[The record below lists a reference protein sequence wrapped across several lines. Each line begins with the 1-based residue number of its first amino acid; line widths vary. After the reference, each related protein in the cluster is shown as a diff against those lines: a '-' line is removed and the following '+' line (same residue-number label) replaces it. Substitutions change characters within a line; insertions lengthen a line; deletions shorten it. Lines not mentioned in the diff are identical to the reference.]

1 MPVNGEKGHRR
12 TQADRSHAT
21 RAALLRSG
29 RALFAAR
36 GFARTAREEI
46 VERAGVTRGALHH
59 HFGTKQDLF
68 AAVFEE
74 LEGEL
79 AARIATAAMA
89 GVDPRDQLR
98 RGCHEF
104 LDAALDPAVQ
114 RIVLLDA
121 PAVLGWAARREVD
134 ARYGLGLVTEGLRA
148 VFAAGPAG
156 PGGHQQGPA
165 GPGGHQQGPVG
176 PRAVEPLGH
185 LLLAALNEAA
195 MLVAGAP
202 DPVRSRAEV
211 GAMVDQLLDALTR

>member
-1 MPVNGEKGHRR
+1 MAVNGEKRHRR
-12 TQADRSHAT
+12 TQADRSNAT
-21 RAALLRSG
+21 RAALLASG
-29 RALFAAR
+29 RALFAEK
-36 GFARTAREEI
+36 GFAGTAREEI

-68 AAVFEE
+68 AAVFEV
-74 LEGEL
+74 LEREL

-89 GVDPRDQLR
+89 GADPRDQLR
-98 RGCHEF
+98 RGCQEF

-121 PAVLGWAARREVD
+121 PAVLGWATWREVD

-148 VFAAGPAG
+148 VLAGGGAA
-156 PGGHQQGPA
+156 
-165 GPGGHQQGPVG
+165 

-195 MLVAGAP
+195 MLVAGSP
-202 DPVRSRAEV
+202 DPGGARAEV
-211 GAMVDQLLDALTR
+211 GAIVDQLLDSLTS

>member
-1 MPVNGEKGHRR
+1 MAVNGEKGHRR

-21 RAALLRSG
+21 RGALLASG
-29 RALFAAR
+29 RALFAER
-36 GFARTAREEI
+36 GFAGTAREEI

-74 LEGEL
+74 LESEL

-89 GVDPRDQLR
+89 GDDPRDQLR

-121 PAVLGWAARREVD
+121 PAVLGWAAWRDVD

-148 VFAAGPAG
+148 VFASG
-156 PGGHQQGPA
+156 PGEAP
-165 GPGGHQQGPVG
+165 
-176 PRAVEPLGH
+176 AVEPLGH

-202 DPVRSRAEV
+202 DPVAARSEV
-211 GAMVDQLLDALTR
+211 GAIVDQLVDSLTS

>member
-1 MPVNGEKGHRR
+1 MAVNGEKRHRR

-29 RALFAAR
+29 RALFAER
-36 GFARTAREEI
+36 GFAGTAREEI

-89 GVDPRDQLR
+89 GDDPRDQLH

-104 LDAALDPAVQ
+104 LDAALDSAVQ

-121 PAVLGWAARREVD
+121 PAVLGWAAWREVD

-148 VFAAGPAG
+148 VFAARPAG
-156 PGGHQQGPA
+156 PGGQEQGPGA
-165 GPGGHQQGPVG
+165 ATRP
-176 PRAVEPLGH
+176 VEPLGH

-202 DPVRSRAEV
+202 DPVGSRAEV
-211 GAMVDQLLDALTR
+211 GAIVDHLLDALTS

>member
-1 MPVNGEKGHRR
+1 MAVNGEKRHRR
-12 TQADRSHAT
+12 TQADRSQAT
-21 RAALLRSG
+21 RAALLASG
-29 RALFAAR
+29 RALFAEK
-36 GFARTAREEI
+36 GFAGTAREEI

-79 AARIATAAMA
+79 AARVATVAMT
-89 GVDPRDQLR
+89 GVDARDQLR
-98 RGCHEF
+98 RGCQEF

-121 PAVLGWAARREVD
+121 PAVLGWAAWREVD

-148 VFAAGPAG
+148 VLAAGGA
-156 PGGHQQGPA
+156 A
-165 GPGGHQQGPVG
+165 

-202 DPVRSRAEV
+202 DPVGARAEV
-211 GAMVDQLLDALTR
+211 GAIVDQLLDSLTR

>member
-1 MPVNGEKGHRR
+1 MAVNGEKGHRR

-21 RAALLRSG
+21 RAALLASG
-29 RALFAAR
+29 RALFAER
-36 GFARTAREEI
+36 GFAGTAREEI

-74 LEGEL
+74 LEAEL
-79 AARIATAAMA
+79 AARIAAAAMA
-89 GVDPRDQLR
+89 GDDPRQQLR

-121 PAVLGWAARREVD
+121 PAVLGWAAWREVD

-148 VFAAGPAG
+148 VFAAGA
-156 PGGHQQGPA
+156 A
-165 GPGGHQQGPVG
+165 G

-202 DPVRSRAEV
+202 DPVAARSEV
-211 GAMVDQLLDALTR
+211 GAIVDHLLDSLTN

>member
-1 MPVNGEKGHRR
+1 MAVNGEKGHRR

-21 RAALLRSG
+21 RAALLASG
-29 RALFAAR
+29 RALFAER
-36 GFARTAREEI
+36 GFAGTAREEI

-79 AARIATAAMA
+79 AARIASAAMA
-89 GVDPRDQLR
+89 GGDARDQLR

-121 PAVLGWAARREVD
+121 PAVLGWAAWREVD

-148 VFAAGPAG
+148 VFAAGPG
-156 PGGHQQGPA
+156 PGGT
-165 GPGGHQQGPVG
+165 V
-176 PRAVEPLGH
+176 AVEPLGH

-202 DPVRSRAEV
+202 DPVAARTEI
-211 GAMVDQLLDALTR
+211 GAIVDQLLESLTR

>member
-1 MPVNGEKGHRR
+1 MAVNGEKGHRR

-21 RAALLRSG
+21 RAALLASG
-29 RALFAAR
+29 RALFAER
-36 GFARTAREEI
+36 GFAGTAREEI

-74 LEGEL
+74 LESEL
-79 AARIATAAMA
+79 AARVAFAAMA
-89 GVDPRDQLR
+89 GDDPRDQLR

-121 PAVLGWAARREVD
+121 PAVLGWAAWRDVD

-148 VFAAGPAG
+148 VFASGRGELP
-156 PGGHQQGPA
+156 
-165 GPGGHQQGPVG
+165 
-176 PRAVEPLGH
+176 AVEPLGH

-202 DPVRSRAEV
+202 DPVAARSEV
-211 GAMVDQLLDALTR
+211 GAIVDQLVDSLTS

>member
-1 MPVNGEKGHRR
+1 MAVNGEKGHRR

-21 RAALLRSG
+21 RAALLASG
-29 RALFAAR
+29 RALFAER
-36 GFARTAREEI
+36 GFAGTAREEI

-74 LEGEL
+74 LEAEL
-79 AARIATAAMA
+79 AARIAAAAMA
-89 GVDPRDQLR
+89 GAEPRDQLH

-121 PAVLGWAARREVD
+121 PAVLGWAAWRDVD

-148 VFAAGPAG
+148 VFAAQSG
-156 PGGHQQGPA
+156 
-165 GPGGHQQGPVG
+165 G

-202 DPVRSRAEV
+202 DPVVARAEV
-211 GAMVDQLLDALTR
+211 GAIVDQLLDSLTS

>member
-1 MPVNGEKGHRR
+1 MAVNGEKGHRR

-21 RAALLRSG
+21 RAALLASG
-29 RALFAAR
+29 RALFAQR
-36 GFARTAREEI
+36 GFAGTAREEI

-79 AARIATAAMA
+79 AARIARAAMA
-89 GVDPRDQLR
+89 GDEPRDQLR

-121 PAVLGWAARREVD
+121 PAVLGWAAWREVD

-148 VFAAGPAG
+148 VFATGPAG
-156 PGGHQQGPA
+156 PGGHEQGPA
-165 GPGGHQQGPVG
+165 G

-202 DPVRSRAEV
+202 DPAGARVEV
-211 GAMVDQLLDALTR
+211 GAIVDQLLDSLTT

>member
-1 MPVNGEKGHRR
+1 MAVNGEKGHRR

-21 RAALLRSG
+21 RAALLASG
-29 RALFAAR
+29 RALFAER
-36 GFARTAREEI
+36 GFAGTAREEI

-68 AAVFEE
+68 AAVFEV
-74 LEGEL
+74 LETEL
-79 AARIATAAMA
+79 AARIAAAAMA
-89 GVDPRDQLR
+89 GDEPRDQLR

-121 PAVLGWAARREVD
+121 PAVLGWAAWRDVD

-148 VFAAGPAG
+148 VFAVRPAQGAGT
-156 PGGHQQGPA
+156 
-165 GPGGHQQGPVG
+165 
-176 PRAVEPLGH
+176 RAVEPLGH

-202 DPVRSRAEV
+202 DPAVARAEV
-211 GAMVDQLLDALTR
+211 GAIVDQLLDSLTS

>member
-1 MPVNGEKGHRR
+1 MAVNGEKGHRR
-12 TQADRSHAT
+12 SQADRSHAT
-21 RAALLRSG
+21 RAALLASG
-29 RALFAAR
+29 RALFAKR
-36 GFARTAREEI
+36 GFAGTAREEI

-74 LEGEL
+74 LEAEL
-79 AARIATAAMA
+79 AARIATAALA
-89 GVDPRDQLR
+89 GDDPRDQLR

-121 PAVLGWAARREVD
+121 PAVLGWAAWREVD

-148 VFAAGPAG
+148 VFASESG
-156 PGGHQQGPA
+156 
-165 GPGGHQQGPVG
+165 G

-202 DPVRSRAEV
+202 DPVVARTEV
-211 GAMVDQLLDALTR
+211 GAIVDQLLDSLTT

>member
-1 MPVNGEKGHRR
+1 MGVNGEKRHRR

-21 RAALLRSG
+21 RAALLKSG
-29 RALFAAR
+29 RALFAER
-36 GFARTAREEI
+36 GFAGTAQEEI

-74 LEGEL
+74 IEGEL

-89 GVDPRDQLR
+89 GDQPRDQLR

-121 PAVLGWAARREVD
+121 PAVLGWAAWREVD
-134 ARYGLGLVTEGLRA
+134 ARYGLGLVMEGLRA
-148 VFAAGPAG
+148 VFAAGPG
-156 PGGHQQGPA
+156 
-165 GPGGHQQGPVG
+165 G
-176 PRAVEPLGH
+176 PRRHEPTPAATPPVEALGH

-195 MLVAGAP
+195 MLVAGAS
-202 DPVRSRAEV
+202 DPVESRAEV
-211 GAMVDQLLDALTR
+211 GAIVDQLLESLTR